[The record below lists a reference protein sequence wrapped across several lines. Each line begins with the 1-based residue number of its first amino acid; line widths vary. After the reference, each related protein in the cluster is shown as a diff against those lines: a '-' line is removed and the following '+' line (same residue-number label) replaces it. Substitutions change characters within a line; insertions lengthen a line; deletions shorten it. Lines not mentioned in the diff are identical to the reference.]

1 MGVPNTILTAQKKRF
16 LYLSNWV
23 MLFFMFVFW
32 FADVMHGYRAITLLL
47 LYMPVIFVT
56 GLYFTKYAEKS
67 WVLSQHYAGYVALL
81 QIPHALSII
90 VNLTRLYFLGFRGG
104 ITETFFSIGLVI
116 IPALNIFFMRFLKFE
131 ITPTINTGGL
141 K

>member
-1 MGVPNTILTAQKKRF
+1 MKRF
-16 LYLSNWV
+16 VCFLNWI
-23 MLFFMFVFW
+23 MLFLMFVFW
-32 FADVMHGYRAITLLL
+32 LVDVLRGYRVITLLL

-67 WVLSQHYAGYVALL
+67 WVLSQYYAGYVALL

-90 VNLTRLYFLGFRGG
+90 VNLTRLYLLGFRGG
-104 ITETFFSIGLVI
+104 ITETLFSIAMVI
-116 IPALNIFFMRFLKFE
+116 VPALDIFYMRFLEFE
-131 ITPTINTGGL
+131 ITPTINAGDI